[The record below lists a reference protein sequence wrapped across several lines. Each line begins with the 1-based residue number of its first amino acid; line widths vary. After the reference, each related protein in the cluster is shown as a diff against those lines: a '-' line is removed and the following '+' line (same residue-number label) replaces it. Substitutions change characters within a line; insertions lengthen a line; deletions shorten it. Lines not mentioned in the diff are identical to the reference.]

1 MTNHGTMQINI
12 FPSEFLALAAMFLA
26 TTASAQRGTS
36 NDGIKIER
44 LSEAKAKQT
53 ISLNPRYCVYEERKH
68 TKGKLPLLIYLHGGG
83 GVGLDLEKPRRQ
95 ILPLLRPLRQASID
109 TLIVAPQATAGPKGD
124 KGKGGWQVP
133 DLDLLLAH
141 LIETLPVDPDRVY
154 LTGNSM
160 GGYGTYM
167 WAGYRPGH
175 FAALAPMVGGIGP
188 YGPKDVTKDL
198 DLWGRNLAKLPM
210 RTYYGKKDRIV
221 PADRGDMIMKA
232 IGKAGGKK
240 AELIVYEDK
249 GHNAGSVPYGQP
261 AFYQW
266 LFSHKRK
273 R

>member
-1 MTNHGTMQINI
+1 MADCGIMLTKI
-12 FPSEFLALAAMFLA
+12 FKISALSLFVLVQA
-26 TTASAQRGTS
+26 TVTSAKPAVS
-36 NDGIKIER
+36 VDEIKIER
-44 LSEAKAKQT
+44 LPETKAKQT
-53 ISLNPRYCVYEERKH
+53 ISLNPRYCVFQKRNH

-95 ILPLLRPLRQASID
+95 ILPLLKPLRMASID

-141 LIETLPVDPDRVY
+141 LIETLPVDPNRVY

-175 FAALAPMVGGIGP
+175 FAAIAPMVGGIGP

-240 AELIVYEDK
+240 AELIVFEDK
-249 GHNAGSVPYGQP
+249 GHNAGGVPYGQP
-261 AFYQW
+261 AFYKW

-273 R
+273 